1 MIFNASI
8 DLTKIEKSKII
19 KGKKGSYLN
28 ITGFVND
35 EVDQY
40 GNNVSIIVTQSKEER
55 EVKTPRVYLGNGKT
69 NTVNAPATAS
79 LETNTQAPASA
90 GVDDLPF

>member
-8 DLTKIEKSKII
+8 NLTKIEKAWLK
-19 KGKKGSYLN
+19 KGKYLD
-28 ITGFVND
+28 ISGFIND

-40 GNNVSIIVTQSKEER
+40 GNNVAIIVSQSKEER
-55 EVKTPRVYLGNGKT
+55 EAKTPRVYLGNGKT
-69 NTVNAPATAS
+69 NTINTPANAA
-79 LETNTQAPASA
+79 LETNTQAPASV

>member
-8 DLTKIEKSKII
+8 NLTKIEKAWLKQ
-19 KGKKGSYLN
+19 GKFLDIS
-28 ITGFVND
+28 GFIND

-40 GNNVSIIVTQSKEER
+40 GNNVAIIVSQSKEER
-55 EVKTPRVYLGNGKT
+55 EAKTPRVYLGNGRT
-69 NTVNAPATAS
+69 NTINAPANAA
-79 LETNTQAPASA
+79 LETNTQAPASV

>member
-8 DLTKIEKSKII
+8 DLSKIEKSKII

-40 GNNVSIIVTQSKEER
+40 GNNVSIIVSQSKEER

-69 NTVNAPATAS
+69 NTINKPAPAEEVG
-79 LETNTQAPASA
+79 L
-90 GVDDLPF
+90 DDLPI

>member
-8 DLTKIEKSKII
+8 NLTKIEKAWLKQC
-19 KGKKGSYLN
+19 KYLD
-28 ITGFVND
+28 ISGFIND

-40 GNNVSIIVTQSKEER
+40 GNNVAIIVSQSKEER
-55 EVKTPRVYLGNGKT
+55 EAKTPRVYLGNGKT
-69 NTVNAPATAS
+69 NTVNSPANAA
-79 LETNTQAPASA
+79 LETNTQAPASV